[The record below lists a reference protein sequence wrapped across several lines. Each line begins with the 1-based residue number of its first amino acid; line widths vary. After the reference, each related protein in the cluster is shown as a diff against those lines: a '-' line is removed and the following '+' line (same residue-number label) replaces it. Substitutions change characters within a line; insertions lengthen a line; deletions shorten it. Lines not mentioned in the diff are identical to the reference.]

1 MQKLF
6 PKLNKSLH
14 GFSRRRVSFYISFNS
29 PGKALSLHISHRAI
43 FLTFFGTALFFATIF
58 LVWGG
63 YAQKAT
69 TKASTVEKQ
78 LKEFNARLD
87 YAYNN
92 NPEVRKALDNYA
104 KQARGETA
112 KAEADDGADAGVKE
126 KDPSLEIENKMA
138 WNNLYLKLGNNDPIE
153 GQKKFN
159 TEWADNLKEVFGSL
173 YGDMQGSLAT
183 AMELITLRKE
193 KAAKPATT
201 TTTQTTAT
209 EDAVASTGETGRG
222 TQTDNPPKK
231 GRNLDE
237 NLDIEARKQGF
248 ANYEAWQ
255 KHYLS
260 IG

>member
-1 MQKLF
+1 
-6 PKLNKSLH
+6 
-14 GFSRRRVSFYISFNS
+14 
-29 PGKALSLHISHRAI
+29 
-43 FLTFFGTALFFATIF
+43 
-58 LVWGG
+58 
-63 YAQKAT
+63 
-69 TKASTVEKQ
+69 
-78 LKEFNARLD
+78 
-87 YAYNN
+87 
-92 NPEVRKALDNYA
+92 
-104 KQARGETA
+104 
-112 KAEADDGADAGVKE
+112 
-126 KDPSLEIENKMA
+126 
-138 WNNLYLKLGNNDPIE
+138 
-153 GQKKFN
+153 
-159 TEWADNLKEVFGSL
+159 LKEVFGSL